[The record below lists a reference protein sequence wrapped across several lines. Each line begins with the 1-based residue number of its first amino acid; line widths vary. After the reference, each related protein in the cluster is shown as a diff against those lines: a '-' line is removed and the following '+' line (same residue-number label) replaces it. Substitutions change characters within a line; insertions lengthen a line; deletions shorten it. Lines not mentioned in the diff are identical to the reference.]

1 MTGPIFNTVFI
12 LTGGNKIFTS
22 TEDLIKGI
30 KEKSIKHID
39 FKFTD
44 FTGRWH
50 HITIPASRAGE
61 KLFTDGVGFD
71 GSNFPGLKSLESGD
85 LSLVPDMETC
95 FTDPFRTEPAISFI
109 CNIVESDTKK
119 PFDRDPRA
127 VSAKAEK
134 YLASTGKADRSLWGP
149 EFEYHIFDEVY
160 VDNSPLRCGY
170 EIFPGE
176 GQFEGQYGLAPSG
189 GYHAIPPEDISVDLR
204 DRTVTLLEEAGVK
217 VIYHH
222 HEVGGHGQ
230 VEIEVQ
236 FGSPTRMGDVS
247 MMVKHFCR
255 MAAHSSGRQA
265 TFMPKPIYGEPGNGM
280 HFHQHLFKG
289 DEPLFYDSEG
299 YAGLSRLALQYISGL
314 LIHAPALLAITNP
327 STNSYKRLVPG
338 YEAPVH
344 SFFSLANRSAAIRIP
359 KYAVD
364 PPSKRI
370 EFRPPDAT
378 CNPYFSMAAQLM
390 AGIDGIIN
398 ELDPEELGLGPYDIN
413 IFELDPQQ
421 RGKIRELPT
430 SLSEALDALESDHEF
445 LTRGGVFSEAMIDE
459 WIKIKHDNEV
469 SQIRERTHP
478 YEYRLYF
485 DC

>member
-1 MTGPIFNTVFI
+1 MRGLKFLVIFI
-12 LTGGNKIFTS
+12 QTGGNTIFTS
-22 TEDLIKGI
+22 VEDLVREI

-44 FTGRWH
+44 FAGRWH
-50 HITIPASRAGE
+50 HITVPASRAGE

-85 LSLVPDMETC
+85 LSLIPDMESS
-95 FTDPFRTEPAISFI
+95 FRDPFRNEPTISFI
-109 CNIVESDTKK
+109 CDIVESDTKES
-119 PFDRDPRA
+119 FGRDPRA
-127 VSAKAEK
+127 VAEKAEK
-134 YLASTGKADRSLWGP
+134 FLASTGKADRSRWGP

-160 VDNSPLRCGY
+160 ADNSPLRCGY
-170 EIFPGE
+170 EILPGE
-176 GQFEGQYGLAPSG
+176 GEFDGMPGLAPSG
-189 GYHAIPPEDISVDLR
+189 GYHAIPPEDISVDIR
-204 DRTVTLLEEAGVK
+204 DRTVTLLEEAGVE

-236 FGSPTRMGDVS
+236 FGSPARMGDVS
-247 MMVKHFCR
+247 MMVKYFAR
-255 MAAHSSGRQA
+255 MAAHISGKQA

-289 DEPLFYDSEG
+289 DKPVFYDKNG
-299 YAGLSRLALQYISGL
+299 YAGLSRVALQYISGL

-359 KYAVD
+359 KYAVNPD
-364 PPSKRI
+364 KKRI

-378 CNPYFSMAAQLM
+378 CNPYFSMAAQMM

-398 ELDPEELGLGPYDIN
+398 QLDPDELGLGPYDVN
-413 IFELDPQQ
+413 IFELEPEKS
-421 RGKIRELPT
+421 GKIRKLPA
-430 SLSEALDALESDHEF
+430 SLSEALGSLEKDYEF
-445 LTRGGVFSEAMIDE
+445 LTRGGVFSEEMIRE
-459 WIKIKHDNEV
+459 WIQIKKDEL
-469 SQIRERTHP
+469 SEIDKRTHP